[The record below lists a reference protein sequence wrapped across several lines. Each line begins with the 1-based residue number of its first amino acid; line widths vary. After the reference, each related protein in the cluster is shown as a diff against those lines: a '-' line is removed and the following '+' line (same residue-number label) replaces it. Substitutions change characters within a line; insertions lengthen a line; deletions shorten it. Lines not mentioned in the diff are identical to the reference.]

1 MKKRVISLA
10 ATAVFILGALSGCGS
25 TSSDNS
31 TQTTKETTE
40 ETASSDAS
48 TSDGDLVT
56 VRDAVM
62 TGQLDQYATEVGLW
76 QGLFEKYGIDLKT
89 TEFVA
94 GINTID
100 SVVSGTADIGM
111 MADYAAV
118 NRLGNTLDATDL
130 KIFSQISGGG
140 TAQSGGLYVDP
151 KYADDL
157 ESLDD
162 SEGFMYQE
170 GTVSYY
176 YASKCIEYLGLDE
189 SKQNLINTDSSQTRL
204 ALIQKGGAS
213 AVYANGSE
221 ANYIEDAGWVL
232 AATSQEI
239 GIQTGTYFL
248 ATDKYISENKE
259 VLAKFLQAIDEST
272 QYISDHLDESAEY
285 LEGKLGIKAEDFKAN
300 WINYSF
306 EPGFSEEATQHL
318 EDIEKWGFEHGS
330 FPKDY
335 NIRDFITTEAVDIAY
350 PDKVTLK

>member
-151 KYADDL
+151 KYADDF
-157 ESLDD
+157 ESLDG

-300 WINYSF
+300 WVNYSF

>member
-1 MKKRVISLA
+1 MKLKKVIVIMLVITNLFLIILAFSLLHQYKVY
-10 ATAVFILGALSGCGS
+10 T
-25 TSSDNS
+25 DNFNKKIGGIVAIVQEKYPNIS
-31 TQTTKETTE
+31 ENDLIQLLNGE
-40 ETASSDAS
+40 EITNINF
-48 TSDGDLVT
+48 
-56 VRDAVM
+56 
-62 TGQLDQYATEVGLW
+62 
-76 QGLFEKYGIDLKT
+76 FEKYGIDLKT

-130 KIFSQISGGG
+130 KIFSQLSGGG

-157 ESLDD
+157 ESLDG
-162 SEGFMYQE
+162 SAGFMYQE
-170 GTVSYY
+170 GTVTYY

-204 ALIQKGGAS
+204 ALIQKGSAS

-248 ATDKYISENKE
+248 ATDNYITENKE

-272 QYISDHLDESAEY
+272 QYINDHLDETAEY
-285 LEGKLGIKAEDFKAN
+285 LESDLGIKADDFKAN
-300 WINYSF
+300 WENYSF
-306 EPGFSEEATQHL
+306 TPGFSEEATQHL

-335 NIRDFITTEAVDIAY
+335 NVRDFITTEAVDIAY
-350 PDKVTLK
+350 PDQATAE

>member
-10 ATAVFILGALSGCGS
+10 ATAVLVFGVLSGCGS

-140 TAQSGGLYVDP
+140 VAQSGGLYVDP

-157 ESLDD
+157 ESLDG

-232 AATSQEI
+232 TATSQEI

-285 LEGKLGIKAEDFKAN
+285 LEGKLGVKAEDFKAN
-300 WINYSF
+300 WENYSF

-318 EDIEKWGFEHGS
+318 EDIEKWGYEHGS

>member
-111 MADYAAV
+111 MADYAVV

-140 TAQSGGLYVDP
+140 VAQSGGLYVDP

-157 ESLDD
+157 ESLDG

-285 LEGKLGIKAEDFKAN
+285 LEGKLGVKAEDFKAN
-300 WINYSF
+300 WENYSF

-318 EDIEKWGFEHGS
+318 EDIEKWGYEHGS

>member
-89 TEFVA
+89 TEFVV

-157 ESLDD
+157 ESLDG

-300 WINYSF
+300 WVNYSF

>member
-76 QGLFEKYGIDLKT
+76 QGIFEKYGIDLKT

-130 KIFSQISGGG
+130 KIFSQLSGGG

-157 ESLDD
+157 ESLDG
-162 SEGFMYQE
+162 SAGFMYQE
-170 GTVSYY
+170 GTVTYY

-204 ALIQKGGAS
+204 ALIQKGSAS

-221 ANYIEDAGWVL
+221 ANYI
-232 AATSQEI
+232 
-239 GIQTGTYFL
+239 
-248 ATDKYISENKE
+248 
-259 VLAKFLQAIDEST
+259 
-272 QYISDHLDESAEY
+272 
-285 LEGKLGIKAEDFKAN
+285 
-300 WINYSF
+300 
-306 EPGFSEEATQHL
+306 
-318 EDIEKWGFEHGS
+318 
-330 FPKDY
+330 
-335 NIRDFITTEAVDIAY
+335 
-350 PDKVTLK
+350 

>member
-10 ATAVFILGALSGCGS
+10 ATAVLVFGALSGCGS

-40 ETASSDAS
+40 EAASSDAS

-76 QGLFEKYGIDLKT
+76 QGIFEKYGIDLKT

-100 SVVSGTADIGM
+100 SVVNGTADIGM
-111 MADYAAV
+111 MADYATV

-130 KIFSQISGGG
+130 KIFSQLSGGT

-157 ESLDD
+157 ESLDG
-162 SEGFMYQE
+162 SAGFMYQE
-170 GTVSYY
+170 GTVTYY

-285 LEGKLGIKAEDFKAN
+285 LEGKLGVKAEDFKAN
-300 WINYSF
+300 WENYSF

-318 EDIEKWGFEHGS
+318 EDIEKWGYEHGS

-350 PDKVTLK
+350 PDKVTIK

>member
-76 QGLFEKYGIDLKT
+76 QGFFEKYGIDLKT

-157 ESLDD
+157 ESLDG

-176 YASKCIEYLGLDE
+176 YASKSIEYLGLDE

-300 WINYSF
+300 WVNYSF

>member
-10 ATAVFILGALSGCGS
+10 ATAVLVFGALSGCGS
-25 TSSDNS
+25 TSADNS
-31 TQTTKETTE
+31 TQTTKETTK
-40 ETASSDAS
+40 ETASYDAS

-140 TAQSGGLYVDP
+140 MAQSGGLYVDP
-151 KYADDL
+151 KYADDPK
-157 ESLDD
+157 SLDG

-189 SKQNLINTDSSQTRL
+189 SKQNMINTDSSQTRL

-221 ANYIEDAGWVL
+221 ANYIEDAGWVQI
-232 AATSQEI
+232 ATSQEI

-285 LEGKLGIKAEDFKAN
+285 LESKLGVKAEDFKAN
-300 WINYSF
+300 WENYSF
-306 EPGFSEEATQHL
+306 EPGFSEDATKHL

-350 PDKVTLK
+350 PDKVTIE

>member
-10 ATAVFILGALSGCGS
+10 ATAVLVFGVLSGCGS

-31 TQTTKETTE
+31 TTTKETTE

-140 TAQSGGLYVDP
+140 VAQSGGLYVDP

-157 ESLDD
+157 ESLDG

-259 VLAKFLQAIDEST
+259 VLAKFLEAIDEGT
-272 QYISDHLDESAEY
+272 Q
-285 LEGKLGIKAEDFKAN
+285 
-300 WINYSF
+300 
-306 EPGFSEEATQHL
+306 
-318 EDIEKWGFEHGS
+318 
-330 FPKDY
+330 
-335 NIRDFITTEAVDIAY
+335 
-350 PDKVTLK
+350 

>member
-10 ATAVFILGALSGCGS
+10 ATAVLVFGVLSGCGS

-31 TQTTKETTE
+31 TTTKETTE

-140 TAQSGGLYVDP
+140 VAQSGGLYVDP
-151 KYADDL
+151 KYA
-157 ESLDD
+157 
-162 SEGFMYQE
+162 
-170 GTVSYY
+170 
-176 YASKCIEYLGLDE
+176 EYLGLDE

-285 LEGKLGIKAEDFKAN
+285 LEGKLGVKAEDFKAN
-300 WINYSF
+300 WENYSF

-318 EDIEKWGFEHGS
+318 EDIEKWGYEHGS

>member
-10 ATAVFILGALSGCGS
+10 ATAVLVLGAFSGCGS
-25 TSSDNS
+25 TASDNS
-31 TQTTKETTE
+31 AQTTKETTK

-76 QGLFEKYGIDLKT
+76 QGIFEKYGIDLQT

-140 TAQSGGLYVDP
+140 VAQSGGLYVDP

-157 ESLDD
+157 ESLDG

-285 LEGKLGIKAEDFKAN
+285 LESKLGIKAEDFKAN
-300 WINYSF
+300 WVNYSF

-350 PDKVTLK
+350 PDNVTIE

>member
-157 ESLDD
+157 ESLDG

-176 YASKCIEYLGLDE
+176 YASKCIEYLGLNE

-300 WINYSF
+300 WVNYSF

>member
-157 ESLDD
+157 ESLDG

-300 WINYSF
+300 WVNYSF

-335 NIRDFITTEAVDIAY
+335 NISNVINLKAEDIY
-350 PDKVTLK
+350 S

>member
-10 ATAVFILGALSGCGS
+10 TTAVFILGALSGCGS

-157 ESLDD
+157 ESLDG

-285 LEGKLGIKAEDFKAN
+285 LEGKLGIKAKDFKAN
-300 WINYSF
+300 WVNYSF

-330 FPKDY
+330 FPNDY
-335 NIRDFITTEAVDIAY
+335 NIRDFITTEAVDIAS

>member
-1 MKKRVISLA
+1 MKKRIISLVTA
-10 ATAVFILGALSGCGS
+10 AVFVLGAFSGCGN
-25 TSSDNS
+25 TSDSGKSDTS
-31 TQTTKETTE
+31 DAKGIEQ
-40 ETASSDAS
+40 TASSDS
-48 TSDGDLVT
+48 ENGDLVT

-76 QGLFEKYGIDLKT
+76 QGIFEKYGIDLQT

-118 NRLGNTLDATDL
+118 NRLGNTLDNTDL

-140 TAQSGGLYVDP
+140 VAKSGGLYVDP
-151 KYADDL
+151 KYADDPK
-157 ESLDD
+157 SLDG
-162 SEGFMYQE
+162 SAGFMYQE

-221 ANYIEDAGWVL
+221 ANYIEDAGWVQI
-232 AATSQEI
+232 ATSEEI
-239 GIQTGTYFL
+239 GIQTGSYFL
-248 ATDKYISENKE
+248 AKDSYISENKE
-259 VLAKFLQAIDEST
+259 ILAKFLQAVDEST
-272 QYISDHLDESAEY
+272 QYINDHLDESAEY
-285 LEGKLGIKAEDFKAN
+285 LEGKIGVKADDFKAN
-300 WINYSF
+300 WVNYSF
-306 EPGFSEEATQHL
+306 EPGFSEEATTHL

-335 NIRDFITTEAVDIAY
+335 NIRDFITTDVAQIAF
-350 PDKVTLK
+350 PDNVTIE